1 MHAAFRKDILRT
13 IKGNLKR
20 FVAIVVITILG
31 TAMFSGLKAGCDDLR
46 TAADD
51 FYDSQQ
57 LFDMRVLSTLGITQD
72 DVDTLAGIE
81 GVAHAEGGYAETAHV
96 KVAGERASVDVKAL
110 SDSGINEPYLVEG
123 ELPDSAGEVAVTRG
137 YLKDSGASIGDTLT
151 IEDAEDEANEVFERR
166 DYTIV
171 GAVIDPMEVNNAE
184 GSMSF
189 RAASSSDYAFFV
201 TQDDVVADTFTV
213 AYVRLVGAD
222 EILCYSDE
230 YDDIVSQVTD
240 RIDAVSDERAQARTD
255 EVIGDALKQIEDGE
269 REAQESFDEAER
281 AFADGQKEIDD
292 GRAELAD
299 GQAELDSGRQEL
311 IDGQAEIDANRQ
323 SLVDGQA
330 QIDSGRSELESNRA
344 QVEDGQAQ
352 IEAAQAEI
360 DANRAALVEG
370 RAELERQQAAYDEA
384 LPGAQAQIEA
394 GKQEIAAGR
403 AFIEAKVEAARQEA
417 AAQFD
422 QNKDAIIAGTVAQG
436 MTQEQAL
443 AAFEQQRA
451 QKMDAA
457 EEMVRGNAEVQ
468 AIEKQLVEAEAE
480 VAAAEQQLAAGAAAL
495 ESAWAE
501 LESGEAQLES
511 GQKELDAQRATLES
525 AQQQLV
531 DGQAQLDASQAQ
543 INDGW
548 AQLNAGQAQIDSG
561 WAELESGQAELN
573 DGAAELEDGQ
583 RELDEQR
590 ADYEREKADALA
602 ELADARAE
610 VESIERATWYIQDR
624 SSLSGYSSIESDAD
638 SIEALGTAFPII
650 FLIVAILVSLTAIT
664 RLVEEQRGLIGT
676 YKSLGFAKHQVYAK
690 YLIYA
695 LSACIIGGIIGNV
708 FGFVLLPLF
717 LFTVFDVMYVLPGYP
732 IVYNVASGVLGILLF
747 VVAIGGSAFL
757 SCRSEIHQT
766 PADLLRPKVP
776 KFGSRIF
783 LERIRFV
790 WKRLSFLNK
799 VTARN
804 LFRYKKRFF
813 MTVAGIMGCTALIV
827 CAFVIKDSVALMAPE
842 QYESIDRYDIM
853 AVVDAD
859 DLEKVA
865 EDLSADGKV
874 ASLTRALVDSGEV
887 GNGESTVDAQVIVVP
902 DSGALEGYI
911 AMADASGSPLELPDE
926 GMLVTNNASQ
936 VLGLEQG
943 GSAVLQGSSLEQR
956 DALVAGVSQSYLG
969 NYAYLSEE
977 AYEDLFGAGAYEP
990 NAVLVQLADG
1000 VDGPAFA
1007 DELSQDSTY
1016 LSVVSTRELE
1026 DSFASSFQLI
1036 NTVVAVILV
1045 MAAAL
1050 AFVVLFTLSTTNI
1063 SERERE
1069 LATIKVLGFRRREV
1083 HHYVNKET
1091 LILTGIGIVFGLIAG
1106 PPLGGVLLGSL
1117 NMPGI
1122 AFPTHIEWYS
1132 MIICAVLPFAFAL
1145 IVDAITNR
1153 TLDRIDMIGALKS
1166 VE

>member
-13 IKGNLKR
+13 IRGNLKR

-51 FYDSQQ
+51 FFDSQQ
-57 LFDMRVLSTLGITQD
+57 LFDMRILSTLGITQD

-171 GAVIDPMEVNNAE
+171 GVVIDPMEVNNAE

-222 EILCYSDE
+222 EVLCYSDE

-255 EVIGDALKQIEDGE
+255 EVIGDALKQVEDGE
-269 REAQESFDEAER
+269 REAQEGFDEAGR

-323 SLVDGQA
+323 GLVDGQE

-344 QVEDGQAQ
+344 QVEDGLAQ

-370 RAELERQQAAYDEA
+370 RAELERQQAAYDD
-384 LPGAQAQIEA
+384 AQAQIEA
-394 GKQEIAAGR
+394 GKQQIAAGR
-403 AFIEAKVEAARQEA
+403 AFIEAKVEAARQEV

-422 QNKDAIIAGTVAQG
+422 QNKDMIIAGMVAQG

-468 AIEKQLVEAEAE
+468 AIEQQLAEAEAE

-501 LESGEAQLES
+501 LESGEAQLEA

-610 VESIERATWYIQDR
+610 VESIEPATWYIQDR

-859 DLEKVA
+859 DLEQVA

-887 GNGESTVDAQVIVVP
+887 GNGESTVDAQIIVVP
-902 DSGALEGYI
+902 DSGELEGYI

-943 GSAVLQGSSLEQR
+943 GSAVLQDSSLEQR

-1050 AFVVLFTLSTTNI
+1050 VFVVLFTLSTTNI

-1132 MIICAVLPFAFAL
+1132 MIICAVLPFVFAL

>member
-31 TAMFSGLKAGCDDLR
+31 TAVFSGLKAGCDDLR

-51 FYDSQQ
+51 FYDRQQ

-222 EILCYSDE
+222 EVLCYSDE

-255 EVIGDALKQIEDGE
+255 EVIGDALEQVEDGE

-422 QNKDAIIAGTVAQG
+422 QNKDAIIAGMVAQG

-561 WAELESGQAELN
+561 WAEIESGQAELN

-610 VESIERATWYIQDR
+610 VESIEPATWYIQDR

-650 FLIVAILVSLTAIT
+650 FLIVAILVSLTTIT

-859 DLEKVA
+859 DLEQVA

-926 GMLVTNNASQ
+926 GMLVTSNASQ

-943 GSAVLQGSSLEQR
+943 GSAVLQDSSLEQR

-1091 LILTGIGIVFGLIAG
+1091 LILTGIGIVLGLIAG

>member
-13 IKGNLKR
+13 IRGNLKR

-46 TAADD
+46 AAADD
-51 FYDSQQ
+51 FYDSQN
-57 LFDMRVLSTLGITQD
+57 LFDARVLSALGITQG
-72 DVDTLAGIE
+72 DVDALSELE
-81 GVAHAEGGYAETAHV
+81 GVEFAEGGYSETAYV

-110 SDSGINEPYLVEG
+110 SDSGFNEPYLVEG
-123 ELPDSAGEVAVTRG
+123 RLPEAPGEVAVTAG
-137 YLKDSGASIGDTLT
+137 YLKDSGKSIGDTLQL
-151 IEDAEDEANEVFERR
+151 EAAEDENNEVFERC
-166 DYTIV
+166 DYTVV
-171 GAVIDPMEVNNAE
+171 GTVIDPMEVNNAE

-201 TQDDVVADTFTV
+201 TPDNVTADTFTV
-213 AYVRLVGAD
+213 AYVRLAGAS
-222 EILCYSDE
+222 ELLCYSAE
-230 YDDIVSQVTD
+230 YDDVVAEATD
-240 RIDAVSDERAQARTD
+240 RIDAIRDERAQARTD
-255 EVIGDALKQIEDGE
+255 EVVGDALAQVEDGE
-269 REAQESFDEAER
+269 REAQEGFDEAEQ

-299 GQAELDSGRQEL
+299 GQAELDAGRQDL

-323 SLVDGQA
+323 
-330 QIDSGRSELESNRA
+330 
-344 QVEDGQAQ
+344 
-352 IEAAQAEI
+352 
-360 DANRAALVEG
+360 AL
-370 RAELERQQAAYDEA
+370 
-384 LPGAQAQIEA
+384 I
-394 GKQEIAAGR
+394 
-403 AFIEAKVEAARQEA
+403 
-417 AAQFD
+417 
-422 QNKDAIIAGTVAQG
+422 
-436 MTQEQAL
+436 
-443 AAFEQQRA
+443 
-451 QKMDAA
+451 
-457 EEMVRGNAEVQ
+457 
-468 AIEKQLVEAEAE
+468 
-480 VAAAEQQLAAGAAAL
+480 
-495 ESAWAE
+495 
-501 LESGEAQLES
+501 
-511 GQKELDAQRATLES
+511 
-525 AQQQLV
+525 
-531 DGQAQLDASQAQ
+531 DGQAQLDAGKAQLEAGRLELQKQQDAYDQALPEAQEKIEQGYRDIEAGIQLARQEAAATIDAQKEQILLYLTQVEGKTEQEALAIFEQQRNAAMDAAERIARESEDVKNAEAALAEAEKELVEGAALLQKGWAELEANEAAIAKSQQ
-543 INDGW
+543 DIDSGW
-548 AQLNAGQAQIDSG
+548 AQLNAGQDEIDNG
-561 WAELESGQAELN
+561 WAELYAGQHEL
-573 DGAAELEDGQ
+573 DAGAAELEEGQ
-583 RELDEQR
+583 AELDEQR
-590 ADYEREKADALA
+590 ADYEEQKADALA

-610 VESIERATWYIQDR
+610 VEDIDPATWYIQDR

-650 FLIVAILVSLTAIT
+650 FLVVAILVSLTAIT

-695 LSACIIGGIIGNV
+695 LAACLVGGIIGNV

-732 IVYNVASGVLGILLF
+732 ILYNVASGLFGILLF
-747 VVAIGGSAFL
+747 VVAIGGSAYL

-783 LERIRFV
+783 LERIPAIWR
-790 WKRLSFLNK
+790 RLSFLNK

-842 QYESIDRYDIM
+842 QYESIDQYDIM

-859 DLEKVA
+859 DLDSV
-865 EDLSADGKV
+865 ADGLAADDRV
-874 ASLTRALVDSGEV
+874 ADLTRVLIDSGEV
-887 GNGESTVDAQVIVVP
+887 GNGEDSVDAQIIAAP
-902 DSGALEGYI
+902 DGATLEGYV
-911 AMADASGSPLELPDE
+911 AMTDASGTALSLPTE

-943 GSAVLQGSSLEQR
+943 ADAVLQDSSLEQR
-956 DALVAGVSQSYLG
+956 SARVVGVSQSYLG
-969 NYAYLSEE
+969 NYAYLSQ
-977 AYEDLFGAGAYEP
+977 ASYEKLFGAGSYAP
-990 NAVLVQLADG
+990 NAVLVQLTDDT
-1000 VDGPAFA
+1000 DGPAFA

-1016 LSVVSTRELE
+1016 FSVVSTREME
-1026 DSFASSFQLI
+1026 DSFASSFALI
-1036 NTVVAVILV
+1036 NTVVLVILV

-1050 AFVVLFTLSTTNI
+1050 AFTVLFTLSTTNI

-1069 LATIKVLGFRRREV
+1069 LATIKVLGFRRGEV

-1091 LILTGIGIVFGLIAG
+1091 LILTAIGIAFGLVAG

-1122 AFPTHIEWYS
+1122 AFPNHIEWYS
-1132 MIICAVLPFAFAL
+1132 MVISAVLPFAFAL
-1145 IVDAITNR
+1145 VVNLITNR

>member
-13 IKGNLKR
+13 IRGNLKR
-20 FVAIVVITILG
+20 FVAIVVITVLG

-137 YLKDSGASIGDTLT
+137 YLKDSGASIGDTLA

-213 AYVRLVGAD
+213 AYVRLAGAD
-222 EILCYSDE
+222 EVLCYGDA
-230 YDDIVSQVTD
+230 YGDIVSQVTD
-240 RIDAVSDERAQARTD
+240 RIDAVSDDRAQARTD
-255 EVIGDALKQIEDGE
+255 EVIGDALKQVEDGE
-269 REAQESFDEAER
+269 REAQESFDEAEQ

-323 SLVDGQA
+323 MLIDNQA
-330 QIDSGRSELESNRA
+330 QVDDGLAQLNANSETIESLRSQLPAMEEELT
-344 QVEDGQAQ
+344 QG
-352 IEAAQAEI
+352 
-360 DANRAALVEG
+360 
-370 RAELERQQAAYDEA
+370 QAAYDAA
-384 LPGAQAQIEA
+384 LPVAQQQIE
-394 GKQEIAAGR
+394 EGR
-403 AFIEAKVEAARQEA
+403 AKIEAAYQSARDAVNQQFEANWDTYLA
-417 AAQFD
+417 AMME
-422 QNKDAIIAGTVAQG
+422 QG
-436 MTQEQAL
+436 LTEEQATAML
-443 AAFEQQRA
+443 EQQRA
-451 QKMDAA
+451 QALEAAEAQVAEQTADAVAALDAA
-457 EEMVRGNAEVQ
+457 EQE
-468 AIEKQLVEAEAE
+468 
-480 VAAAEQQLAAGAAAL
+480 LAAGAA
-495 ESAWAE
+495 
-501 LESGEAQLES
+501 QLEE
-511 GQKELDAQRATLES
+511 GWNGLAAAKEAVKSYDDNRKLLE
-525 AQQQLV
+525 
-531 DGQAQLDASQAQ
+531 DSQAQ

-610 VESIERATWYIQDR
+610 VESIEPATWYIQDR

-859 DLEKVA
+859 DLEQVA

-887 GNGESTVDAQVIVVP
+887 GNGESTVDAQIIVVP

-911 AMADASGSPLELPDE
+911 AMADASGSLLELPDE

-943 GSAVLQGSSLEQR
+943 GSAVLQDSSLEQR

-1132 MIICAVLPFAFAL
+1132 MIICAVLPFVFAL

>member
-13 IKGNLKR
+13 IRGNLKR

-137 YLKDSGASIGDTLT
+137 YLKDSGTAIGDTLT
-151 IEDAEDEANEVFERR
+151 IEDAEDETNEVFERR

-222 EILCYSDE
+222 EVLCYSDE

-255 EVIGDALKQIEDGE
+255 EVVGDALEQVEDGE

-330 QIDSGRSELESNRA
+330 QVDAGRQEL
-344 QVEDGQAQ
+344 VDGQAQ
-352 IEAAQAEI
+352 LDAA
-360 DANRAALVEG
+360 
-370 RAELERQQAAYDEA
+370 RAELES
-384 LPGAQAQIEA
+384 GQAQIDAGWEELEA
-394 GKQEIAAGR
+394 NRTMVEQGLEQLEQSILVYQQLAKEEFIAGCLEQGMTEQMAEALFAQQQDAIFAQVEEEIRNSEKAQQLEAAQQEIAAG
-403 AFIEAKVEAARQEA
+403 
-417 AAQFD
+417 
-422 QNKDAIIAGTVAQG
+422 
-436 MTQEQAL
+436 
-443 AAFEQQRA
+443 
-451 QKMDAA
+451 
-457 EEMVRGNAEVQ
+457 
-468 AIEKQLVEAEAE
+468 EAELAVRQQQIDAGLAE
-480 VAAAEQQLAAGAAAL
+480 IET
-495 ESAWAE
+495 
-501 LESGEAQLES
+501 
-511 GQKELDAQRATLES
+511 R
-525 AQQQLV
+525 QQQLV

-548 AQLNAGQAQIDSG
+548 AQLNAGQAEIDSG
-561 WAELESGQAELN
+561 WAELESGQAELD

-610 VESIERATWYIQDR
+610 VESIEPATWYIQDR
-624 SSLSGYSSIESDAD
+624 SSLSGCSSIESDAD

-695 LSACIIGGIIGNV
+695 LSACLIGGIIGNV

-732 IVYNVASGVLGILLF
+732 IVYNVASGALGILLF
-747 VVAIGGSAFL
+747 VAAIGGSAFL

-842 QYESIDRYDIM
+842 QYESIDQYDIM

-859 DLEKVA
+859 DLDQVA

-887 GNGESTVDAQVIVVP
+887 GNGESTVDAQIIVVP
-902 DSGALEGYI
+902 DGGELEGYI

-943 GSAVLQGSSLEQR
+943 GSAVLQDGSLEQR

-969 NYAYLSEE
+969 NYAYLSQA

-990 NAVLVQLADG
+990 NAVLVQLADD

-1132 MIICAVLPFAFAL
+1132 MIICAVLPFVFAL
-1145 IVDAITNR
+1145 VVDAITNR

>member
-13 IKGNLKR
+13 IRGNLKR

-72 DVDTLAGIE
+72 DVDTLAWIE

-240 RIDAVSDERAQARTD
+240 RIDAVSDERAQARTN
-255 EVIGDALKQIEDGE
+255 EVIGDALKQVEDGE

-323 SLVDGQA
+323 ALVDNQA
-330 QIDSGRSELESNRA
+330 QLDVGRAELEANRL
-344 QVEDGQAQ
+344 QVEDGLSQV
-352 IEAAQAEI
+352 EEAQAEI
-360 DANRAALVEG
+360 DANRQQLADARV
-370 RAELERQQAAYDEA
+370 ELERQQALVDALPEQRAQLEKGKAELAAAKEAAEAEYVQSKAYLEQCIATLQAKLESLSEDDPEYAATQEA
-384 LPGAQAQIEA
+384 LAQAQSGLALLESQYQEGMA
-394 GKQEIAAGR
+394 EIA
-403 AFIEAKVEAARQEA
+403 E
-417 AAQFD
+417 
-422 QNKDAIIAGTVAQG
+422 
-436 MTQEQAL
+436 QEQIL
-443 AAFEQQRA
+443 AEQDR
-451 QKMDAA
+451 
-457 EEMVRGNAEVQ
+457 
-468 AIEKQLVEAEAE
+468 ILSEAEAQ
-480 VAAAEQQLAAGAAAL
+480 AAEGAPALA
-495 ESAWAE
+495 EAWSQ
-501 LESGEAQLES
+501 LESGEAQLEA
-511 GQKELDAQRATLES
+511 GQEELDAKRAMLES
-525 AQQQLV
+525 ARQRLV
-531 DGQAQLDASQAQ
+531 EGQAQLDASQAL
-543 INDGW
+543 IDDGW
-548 AQLNAGQAQIDSG
+548 TQLESGQAEIDSG
-561 WAELESGQAELN
+561 WAELESGQSELN
-573 DGAAELEDGQ
+573 DGMAELEDGQ
-583 RELDEQR
+583 AELDEQR

-610 VESIERATWYIQDR
+610 VESIEPATWYIQDR

-695 LSACIIGGIIGNV
+695 LSACVIGGIIGNV

-859 DLEKVA
+859 DLEQVA

-887 GNGESTVDAQVIVVP
+887 GNGESTVDAQIIVVP
-902 DSGALEGYI
+902 DGGALEGYI
-911 AMADASGSPLELPDE
+911 AMADAAGSPLELPDE

-943 GSAVLQGSSLEQR
+943 GSAVLQDSSLEQR

>member
-13 IKGNLKR
+13 IRGNLKR

-46 TAADD
+46 AAADD

-137 YLKDSGASIGDTLT
+137 YLKDSGMSIGDTLA

-201 TQDDVVADTFTV
+201 TQGDVVADAFTV
-213 AYVRLVGAD
+213 AYVRLSGAD
-222 EILCYSDE
+222 EVLCYSSQ
-230 YDDIVSQVTD
+230 YDDIVSRATE
-240 RIDAVSDERAQARTD
+240 RISAISDARAQARTD
-255 EVIGDALKQIEDGE
+255 EVVGDALAQVEDGE
-269 REAQESFDEAER
+269 REAQEGFAEAEQ
-281 AFADGQKEIDD
+281 AFADGQREIDD
-292 GRAELAD
+292 GRAELASGQADLDAGRRDLVD
-299 GQAELDSGRQEL
+299 GQAELD
-311 IDGQAEIDANRQ
+311 ANR
-323 SLVDGQA
+323 
-330 QIDSGRSELESNRA
+330 
-344 QVEDGQAQ
+344 
-352 IEAAQAEI
+352 
-360 DANRAALVEG
+360 
-370 RAELERQQAAYDEA
+370 
-384 LPGAQAQIEA
+384 
-394 GKQEIAAGR
+394 
-403 AFIEAKVEAARQEA
+403 
-417 AAQFD
+417 
-422 QNKDAIIAGTVAQG
+422 
-436 MTQEQAL
+436 
-443 AAFEQQRA
+443 
-451 QKMDAA
+451 
-457 EEMVRGNAEVQ
+457 
-468 AIEKQLVEAEAE
+468 
-480 VAAAEQQLAAGAAAL
+480 
-495 ESAWAE
+495 
-501 LESGEAQLES
+501 
-511 GQKELDAQRATLES
+511 
-525 AQQQLV
+525 QQLV
-531 DGQAQLDASQAQ
+531 DGQAQLDAGRAELEANRAQVEEGIAQLDANRAQIEALREQIPTWQSQLEAGVQMALDQVNAQFDAQRAQLIEQMEGMPQEAIAAALSALEQQRQSVLENTEASIRESEQAQQIAAAQSAVEDFDANDARLASALSQLESGLAEIDARQAQ

-561 WAELESGQAELN
+561 WAEIESGQAELN
-573 DGAAELEDGQ
+573 EGAAELEDGQ

-610 VESIERATWYIQDR
+610 VESIEPATWYIQDR

-859 DLEKVA
+859 DLEQVA

-887 GNGESTVDAQVIVVP
+887 GNGESTVDAQIIVVP
-902 DSGALEGYI
+902 DGGALEGYI
-911 AMADASGSPLELPDE
+911 AMADASGSLLELPDE

-943 GSAVLQGSSLEQR
+943 GSAVLQDSSLEQR

-1007 DELSQDSTY
+1007 DELSQDSMY

-1132 MIICAVLPFAFAL
+1132 MIICAVLPFVFAL

>member
-1 MHAAFRKDILRT
+1 M
-13 IKGNLKR
+13 
-20 FVAIVVITILG
+20 
-31 TAMFSGLKAGCDDLR
+31 
-46 TAADD
+46 
-51 FYDSQQ
+51 
-57 LFDMRVLSTLGITQD
+57 
-72 DVDTLAGIE
+72 
-81 GVAHAEGGYAETAHV
+81 AHAEGGYAETAHV

-222 EILCYSDE
+222 EILSYSDE

-255 EVIGDALKQIEDGE
+255 EVIGDALKQVEDGE

-330 QIDSGRSELESNRA
+330 QIDSGRSELESNRV
-344 QVEDGQAQ
+344 QVEDGLAQ

-370 RAELERQQAAYDEA
+370 RAELERQQALVDALPEQRAQLEKGKAELAAAKEAAEAEYVQSKAYLEQCIATLQAKLESLSEDDPEYAATQEA
-384 LPGAQAQIEA
+384 LAQAQSGLALLESQYQEGMA
-394 GKQEIAAGR
+394 EIA
-403 AFIEAKVEAARQEA
+403 E
-417 AAQFD
+417 
-422 QNKDAIIAGTVAQG
+422 
-436 MTQEQAL
+436 QEQIL
-443 AAFEQQRA
+443 AEQDR
-451 QKMDAA
+451 
-457 EEMVRGNAEVQ
+457 
-468 AIEKQLVEAEAE
+468 ILSEAEAQ
-480 VAAAEQQLAAGAAAL
+480 AAEGAPALA
-495 ESAWAE
+495 EAWSQ
-501 LESGEAQLES
+501 LESGEAQLEA
-511 GQKELDAQRATLES
+511 GQEELDAKRAMLES
-525 AQQQLV
+525 ARQQLV
-531 DGQAQLDASQAQ
+531 EGQAQLDASQAL
-543 INDGW
+543 IDDGW
-548 AQLNAGQAQIDSG
+548 TQLESGQAEIDSG
-561 WAELESGQAELN
+561 WAELESGQSELN
-573 DGAAELEDGQ
+573 DGMAELEDGQ

-610 VESIERATWYIQDR
+610 VESIEPATWYIQDR

-783 LERIRFV
+783 LEHIRFV

-859 DLEKVA
+859 DLEQVA

-887 GNGESTVDAQVIVVP
+887 GNGESTVDAQIIVVP

-911 AMADASGSPLELPDE
+911 AMADASGSLLELPDE

-943 GSAVLQGSSLEQR
+943 GSAVLQDSSLEQR

>member
-13 IKGNLKR
+13 IRGNLKR

-46 TAADD
+46 AAADD

-137 YLKDSGASIGDTLT
+137 YLKDSSASIGDTLT

-222 EILCYSDE
+222 GVLCYSDE
-230 YDDIVSQVTD
+230 YDDIVSRVTE

-255 EVIGDALKQIEDGE
+255 EVIGDALEQVEDGE
-269 REAQESFDEAER
+269 REAQESFDEAEQ

-330 QIDSGRSELESNRA
+330 QIDSGRQELI
-344 QVEDGQAQ
+344 DGQAQ
-352 IEAAQAEI
+352 LDAARAELDSGQAQIDAGREELEANRTMVERGLERLEQSIPVYQQLAKEEFIAGCLEQGMTEQMAEALFAQQQDAIFAQVEEEIRNSEEAQQLEAAQ
-360 DANRAALVEG
+360 
-370 RAELERQQAAYDEA
+370 
-384 LPGAQAQIEA
+384 
-394 GKQEIAAGR
+394 QEIAAGETELAVR
-403 AFIEAKVEAARQEA
+403 QQQIDAGLAEIETR
-417 AAQFD
+417 
-422 QNKDAIIAGTVAQG
+422 
-436 MTQEQAL
+436 
-443 AAFEQQRA
+443 
-451 QKMDAA
+451 
-457 EEMVRGNAEVQ
+457 
-468 AIEKQLVEAEAE
+468 
-480 VAAAEQQLAAGAAAL
+480 
-495 ESAWAE
+495 
-501 LESGEAQLES
+501 
-511 GQKELDAQRATLES
+511 
-525 AQQQLV
+525 QQQLV

-610 VESIERATWYIQDR
+610 VESIEPATWYIQDR

-695 LSACIIGGIIGNV
+695 LSACVIGGIIGNV

-859 DLEKVA
+859 DLEQVA

-887 GNGESTVDAQVIVVP
+887 GNGESTVDAQIIVVP

-911 AMADASGSPLELPDE
+911 AMADASGSLLELPDE
-926 GMLVTNNASQ
+926 GTLVTNNASQ

-943 GSAVLQGSSLEQR
+943 GSAVLQDSSLEQR

-1132 MIICAVLPFAFAL
+1132 MIICAVLPFVFAL

>member
-13 IKGNLKR
+13 IRGNLKR
-20 FVAIVVITILG
+20 FVAIVVITVLG

-46 TAADD
+46 TGADD

-57 LFDMRVLSTLGITQD
+57 LFDVRVLSTLGITQD

-255 EVIGDALKQIEDGE
+255 EVIGDALKQVEDGE

-299 GQAELDSGRQEL
+299 GLSELDSGRQEL

-323 SLVDGQA
+323 TLINSQA
-330 QIDSGRSELESNRA
+330 QVDDGFAQLNANSETIESLRSQLPAMEEELA
-344 QVEDGQAQ
+344 QG
-352 IEAAQAEI
+352 
-360 DANRAALVEG
+360 
-370 RAELERQQAAYDEA
+370 QAAYDA
-384 LPGAQAQIEA
+384 KLPKAQQQIQDGRAEIEA
-394 GKQEIAAGR
+394 AYQIAHDAVNQQ
-403 AFIEAKVEAARQEA
+403 FEANWDTYLAAMM
-417 AAQFD
+417 
-422 QNKDAIIAGTVAQG
+422 AQG
-436 MTQEQAL
+436 FTEEQATAML
-443 AAFEQQRA
+443 EQQRA
-451 QKMDAA
+451 QALEAAEAQVAEQTADAVAALDAA
-457 EEMVRGNAEVQ
+457 EQE
-468 AIEKQLVEAEAE
+468 
-480 VAAAEQQLAAGAAAL
+480 LAAGAA
-495 ESAWAE
+495 
-501 LESGEAQLES
+501 QLEE
-511 GQKELDAQRATLES
+511 GWNGLATAKEAVKSYDDNRKLLE
-525 AQQQLV
+525 
-531 DGQAQLDASQAQ
+531 DSQAQ

-561 WAELESGQAELN
+561 WAEIESGQAELN

-602 ELADARAE
+602 DLADARSE
-610 VESIERATWYIQDR
+610 VESIEPATWYIQDR

-717 LFTVFDVMYVLPGYP
+717 LFTVFDVMYVLPAHP
-732 IVYNVASGVLGILLF
+732 LVYNVTSGLLGILVF

-766 PADLLRPKVP
+766 PADLLRPKAP

-859 DLEKVA
+859 DLEQVA

-911 AMADASGSPLELPDE
+911 AMADASGSPLELPGE

-943 GSAVLQGSSLEQR
+943 GSAVLQDSSLEQR
-956 DALVAGVSQSYLG
+956 DALVGGVSQSYLG

>member
-13 IKGNLKR
+13 IRGNLKR
-20 FVAIVVITILG
+20 FVAIVVITVLG

-46 TAADD
+46 AAADD
-51 FYDSQQ
+51 FYDSQN
-57 LFDMRVLSTLGITQD
+57 LFDARVLSTLGITQG
-72 DVDTLAGIE
+72 DVDALLELE
-81 GVAHAEGGYAETAHV
+81 GVEYAEGGYSETAYV

-110 SDSGINEPYLVEG
+110 SDSGLNEPYLVEG
-123 ELPDSAGEVAVTRG
+123 RLPEAPGEVAVTAG
-137 YLKDSGASIGDTLT
+137 YLKDSGKAIGDTLQL
-151 IEDAEDEANEVFERR
+151 EAAEDENNEVFERR
-166 DYTIV
+166 DYTVV
-171 GAVIDPMEVNNAE
+171 GTVIDPMEVNNAE

-201 TQDDVVADTFTV
+201 TADNVTADTFTV
-213 AYVRLVGAD
+213 AYVRLAGAS
-222 EILCYSDE
+222 ELLCYSAG
-230 YDDIVSQVTD
+230 YDDVVAEATD
-240 RIDAVSDERAQARTD
+240 RIDAIRDERAQARTD
-255 EVIGDALKQIEDGE
+255 EVVGDALAQVEDGE
-269 REAQESFDEAER
+269 REAQEGFDEAEQ

-299 GQAELDSGRQEL
+299 GQAELDAGRQDL

-323 SLVDGQA
+323 
-330 QIDSGRSELESNRA
+330 
-344 QVEDGQAQ
+344 
-352 IEAAQAEI
+352 
-360 DANRAALVEG
+360 AL
-370 RAELERQQAAYDEA
+370 
-384 LPGAQAQIEA
+384 I
-394 GKQEIAAGR
+394 
-403 AFIEAKVEAARQEA
+403 
-417 AAQFD
+417 
-422 QNKDAIIAGTVAQG
+422 
-436 MTQEQAL
+436 
-443 AAFEQQRA
+443 
-451 QKMDAA
+451 
-457 EEMVRGNAEVQ
+457 
-468 AIEKQLVEAEAE
+468 
-480 VAAAEQQLAAGAAAL
+480 
-495 ESAWAE
+495 
-501 LESGEAQLES
+501 
-511 GQKELDAQRATLES
+511 
-525 AQQQLV
+525 
-531 DGQAQLDASQAQ
+531 DGQAQLDAGREELEANRAQVEEGIAQLDANRAQIEALREQIPTWQSQLEAGVKMALDQVNAQFDAQRAQLIEQMEGMPQEAIAAALSALEQQRQSVLENTEASIRESEQAQ
-543 INDGW
+543 QIAAAQSAVEDFDANDARLASFLSQLESGLAEIDARQVQINEGW

-561 WAELESGQAELN
+561 WAELESGQAEL
-573 DGAAELEDGQ
+573 DEGAVELESGQAELDA
-583 RELDEQR
+583 QR
-590 ADYEREKADALA
+590 ADYEQQKADALA

-610 VESIERATWYIQDR
+610 VEGIEPATWYIQDR

-695 LSACIIGGIIGNV
+695 LTACLVGGIIGNV

-732 IVYNVASGVLGILLF
+732 ILYNATSGMLGILLF
-747 VVAIGGSAFL
+747 VVAIGGSAYL

-783 LERIRFV
+783 LERIPAIWR
-790 WKRLSFLNK
+790 RLSFLNK

-842 QYESIDRYDIM
+842 QYESIDQYDIM

-859 DLEKVA
+859 DLDSVA
-865 EDLSADGKV
+865 DALSEDDRVAD
-874 ASLTRALVDSGEV
+874 LTRVLIDSGEV
-887 GNGESTVDAQVIVVP
+887 GNGKDSVDAQIFVASDDAALGGYVSMTNA
-902 DSGALEGYI
+902 SGA
-911 AMADASGSPLELPDE
+911 ELSLPAE
-926 GMLVTNNASQ
+926 GMLVTNNAFQ

-943 GSAVLQGSSLEQR
+943 SDAVLQDSSLEQR
-956 DALVAGVSQSYLG
+956 NAQVADVSQSYLG
-969 NYAYLSEE
+969 NYAYLSQ
-977 AYEDLFGAGAYEP
+977 ASYEKVFGVGSYAP

-1016 LSVVSTRELE
+1016 LSVVSTREME
-1026 DSFASSFQLI
+1026 DSFASSFALI
-1036 NTVVAVILV
+1036 NTVVLVILV

-1050 AFVVLFTLSTTNI
+1050 AFTVLFTLSTTNI

-1069 LATIKVLGFRRREV
+1069 LATIKVLGFRRGEV

-1091 LILTGIGIVFGLIAG
+1091 LILTAIGIAFGLVAG
-1106 PPLGGVLLGSL
+1106 PPLGGLLLGSL

-1132 MIICAVLPFAFAL
+1132 MVISAVLPFAFAL
-1145 IVDAITNR
+1145 VVNLITNR

>member
-13 IKGNLKR
+13 IRGNLKR
-20 FVAIVVITILG
+20 FVAIVVITVLG

-46 TAADD
+46 AAADD
-51 FYDSQQ
+51 FYDSQS
-57 LFDMRVLSTLGITQD
+57 LFDARVLSTLGITQG
-72 DVDTLAGIE
+72 DVDALLELE
-81 GVAHAEGGYAETAHV
+81 GVEYAEGGYSETAYV

-110 SDSGINEPYLVEG
+110 SDSGLNEPYLVEG
-123 ELPDSAGEVAVTRG
+123 RLPEAPGEVAVTAG
-137 YLKDSGASIGDTLT
+137 YLKDSGKAIGDTLQL
-151 IEDAEDEANEVFERR
+151 EAAEDENNEVFERR
-166 DYTIV
+166 DYTVV
-171 GAVIDPMEVNNAE
+171 GTVIDPMEVNNAE

-201 TQDDVVADTFTV
+201 TADNVTADTFTV
-213 AYVRLVGAD
+213 AYVRLAGAS
-222 EILCYSDE
+222 ELLCYSAE
-230 YDDIVSQVTD
+230 YDDVVAEATD
-240 RIDAVSDERAQARTD
+240 RIDAIRDERAQARTD
-255 EVIGDALKQIEDGE
+255 EVVGDALAQVEDGE
-269 REAQESFDEAER
+269 REAQEGFDEAEQ
-281 AFADGQKEIDD
+281 AFADGQAEIDD
-292 GRAELAD
+292 GRAELAS
-299 GQAELDSGRQEL
+299 GQADLDAGRQEL
-311 IDGQAEIDANRQ
+311 IDGQAELDANR
-323 SLVDGQA
+323 
-330 QIDSGRSELESNRA
+330 
-344 QVEDGQAQ
+344 
-352 IEAAQAEI
+352 
-360 DANRAALVEG
+360 
-370 RAELERQQAAYDEA
+370 
-384 LPGAQAQIEA
+384 
-394 GKQEIAAGR
+394 
-403 AFIEAKVEAARQEA
+403 
-417 AAQFD
+417 
-422 QNKDAIIAGTVAQG
+422 
-436 MTQEQAL
+436 
-443 AAFEQQRA
+443 
-451 QKMDAA
+451 
-457 EEMVRGNAEVQ
+457 
-468 AIEKQLVEAEAE
+468 
-480 VAAAEQQLAAGAAAL
+480 
-495 ESAWAE
+495 
-501 LESGEAQLES
+501 
-511 GQKELDAQRATLES
+511 
-525 AQQQLV
+525 QQLV
-531 DGQAQLDASQAQ
+531 DGQAQLDAGRAELEANRAQVEEGIAQLDANRAQIEALREQIPIWQSQLEAGVKMALDQVNAQFDAQRAQLIEQMEGMPQEAIAAALSALEQQRQSVLENTEASIRESEQAQQIAAAQSAVEDFDANDARLASALSQLESGLAELDARQAQ
-543 INDGW
+543 IDDGW
-548 AQLNAGQAQIDSG
+548 TQLNAGQDEIDSG
-561 WAELESGQAELN
+561 WAELYAGQDEL
-573 DGAAELEDGQ
+573 DAGAAELEEGQ
-583 RELDEQR
+583 AELDEQR
-590 ADYEREKADALA
+590 ADYEEQKADALA

-610 VESIERATWYIQDR
+610 VEGIEPATWYIQDR

-695 LSACIIGGIIGNV
+695 LAACLVGGIIGNV

-732 IVYNVASGVLGILLF
+732 ILYNAASGMLGILLF
-747 VVAIGGSAFL
+747 VVAIGGSAYL

-842 QYESIDRYDIM
+842 QYEAIDRYDIM

-859 DLEKVA
+859 DLDQVA
-865 EDLSADGKV
+865 DDLSADGRV
-874 ASLTRALVDSGEV
+874 SSLTRLLVDSGEV
-887 GNGESTVDAQVIVVP
+887 GNGEDSVDAQIFVAP
-902 DSGALEGYI
+902 DDAALEGYVT
-911 AMADASGSPLELPDE
+911 MADASGSPLGLPDE
-926 GMLVTNNASQ
+926 GVLVTNNAYQ

-943 GSAVLQGSSLEQR
+943 GSAVLQDSSLEQR
-956 DALVAGVSQSYLG
+956 EAQVAGVSQSYLG
-969 NYAYLSEE
+969 NYAYLSRA

-990 NAVLVQLADG
+990 NAVLVQLSDG
-1000 VDGPAFA
+1000 ADGPAFA

-1026 DSFASSFQLI
+1026 DSFASSFALI
-1036 NTVVAVILV
+1036 NTVVLVILV

-1050 AFVVLFTLSTTNI
+1050 AFTVLFTLSTTNI

-1069 LATIKVLGFRRREV
+1069 LATIKVLGFRRGEV

-1091 LILTGIGIVFGLIAG
+1091 LILTAIGIAFGLVAG
-1106 PPLGGVLLGSL
+1106 PPLGGLLLGSL

-1132 MIICAVLPFAFAL
+1132 MVISAVLPFAFAL
-1145 IVDAITNR
+1145 VVNLITNR

>member
-123 ELPDSAGEVAVTRG
+123 ELPDSAGEIAVTRG

-213 AYVRLVGAD
+213 AYVRLVGAG

-255 EVIGDALKQIEDGE
+255 EVIGDALEQVEDGE
-269 REAQESFDEAER
+269 REAQESFDEAEQ

-299 GQAELDSGRQEL
+299 GQATLDSSRQAL
-311 IDGQAEIDANRQ
+311 VDGQAEIDANRQ
-323 SLVDGQA
+323 ALVDNQA
-330 QIDSGRSELESNRA
+330 QLDVGRAELEANRL
-344 QVEDGQAQ
+344 QVEDGLSQV
-352 IEAAQAEI
+352 EEAQAEI
-360 DANRAALVEG
+360 DANRQQLADARV
-370 RAELERQQAAYDEA
+370 ELERQQALVDALPEQRAQLEKGKAELAAAKEAAEAEYVQSKAYLEQCIATLQAKLESLSEDDPEYAATQEA
-384 LPGAQAQIEA
+384 LAQAQSGLALLESQYQEGMA
-394 GKQEIAAGR
+394 EIA
-403 AFIEAKVEAARQEA
+403 E
-417 AAQFD
+417 
-422 QNKDAIIAGTVAQG
+422 
-436 MTQEQAL
+436 QEQIL
-443 AAFEQQRA
+443 AEQDR
-451 QKMDAA
+451 
-457 EEMVRGNAEVQ
+457 
-468 AIEKQLVEAEAE
+468 ILSEAEAQ
-480 VAAAEQQLAAGAAAL
+480 AAEGAPALA
-495 ESAWAE
+495 EAWSQ
-501 LESGEAQLES
+501 LESGEAQLEA
-511 GQKELDAQRATLES
+511 GQEELDAKRAMLES
-525 AQQQLV
+525 ARQQLV
-531 DGQAQLDASQAQ
+531 EGQAQLDASQAL
-543 INDGW
+543 IDDGW
-548 AQLNAGQAQIDSG
+548 TQLESGQAEIDSG
-561 WAELESGQAELN
+561 WAELESGQSELN
-573 DGAAELEDGQ
+573 DGMAELKDGQ
-583 RELDEQR
+583 AELDEQR

-610 VESIERATWYIQDR
+610 VESIEPATWYIQDR

-859 DLEKVA
+859 DLEQVA

-943 GSAVLQGSSLEQR
+943 GSAVLQDSSLEQR

>member
-13 IKGNLKR
+13 IRGNLKR
-20 FVAIVVITILG
+20 FVAIVVITVLG

-46 TAADD
+46 AAADD

-57 LFDMRVLSTLGITQD
+57 LFDVRVLSTLGITQD
-72 DVDTLAGIE
+72 DVDVLAAIE
-81 GVAHAEGGYAETAHV
+81 GVAHAEGGYSETAHV

-110 SDSGINEPYLVEG
+110 SDSGINKPYLVQG
-123 ELPDSAGEVAVTRG
+123 ELPDSPGEVAVTRG
-137 YLKDSGASIGDTLT
+137 YLNDSGAEIGDVLT

-166 DYTIV
+166 EYRIV

-201 TQDDVVADTFTV
+201 TEDDVTADTFTV
-213 AYVRLVGAD
+213 AYVRLVSAD
-222 EILCYSDE
+222 EVLCYSDQ

-240 RIDAVSDERAQARTD
+240 RIDTVSDERAQARTD
-255 EVIGDALKQIEDGE
+255 EVIGDALEQVEDGE
-269 REAQESFDEAER
+269 REAQESFDEAEQ

-299 GQAELDSGRQEL
+299 GQAELDAGRQDL
-311 IDGQAEIDANRQ
+311 IDGQTEIDANRQ
-323 SLVDGQA
+323 TLIDSQAQVDAGRQELADGQA
-330 QIDSGRSELESNRA
+330 QLDAARQEL
-344 QVEDGQAQ
+344 EDGQAQ
-352 IEAAQAEI
+352 L
-360 DANRAALVEG
+360 DAG
-370 RAELERQQAAYDEA
+370 RAELEANRARVDAGLAQLKQTIVVLQQQAQDAFIAGCLEQGMTEQMAETLFAQQKDAIFAQVEECVRNSEEA
-384 LPGAQAQIEA
+384 KQLEAAQQ
-394 GKQEIAAGR
+394 QIAAGEEELANR
-403 AFIEAKVEAARQEA
+403 QQQIDAGLAEVEAR
-417 AAQFD
+417 
-422 QNKDAIIAGTVAQG
+422 
-436 MTQEQAL
+436 
-443 AAFEQQRA
+443 
-451 QKMDAA
+451 
-457 EEMVRGNAEVQ
+457 
-468 AIEKQLVEAEAE
+468 
-480 VAAAEQQLAAGAAAL
+480 
-495 ESAWAE
+495 
-501 LESGEAQLES
+501 
-511 GQKELDAQRATLES
+511 
-525 AQQQLV
+525 QQQLD
-531 DGQAQLDASQAQ
+531 DGAAQLDASQAQ

-548 AQLNAGQAQIDSG
+548 SQLNAGQAQIDSG

-610 VESIERATWYIQDR
+610 VESIEPATWYIQDR

-650 FLIVAILVSLTAIT
+650 FLIVAILVSLTAVT

-676 YKSLGFAKHQVYAK
+676 YKALGFAKHQVYAK

-717 LFTVFDVMYVLPGYP
+717 LFTVFDVMYVLPAYP
-732 IVYNVASGVLGILLF
+732 ILYNVANGMLGILLF
-747 VVAIGGSAFL
+747 VIAIGGSAFL

-842 QYESIDRYDIM
+842 QYEAIDQYDIM
-853 AVVDAD
+853 AVVDTDDLDQVADELAD
-859 DLEKVA
+859 DGRVA
-865 EDLSADGKV
+865 D
-874 ASLTRALVDSGEV
+874 LTRVLVDSGEV
-887 GNGESTVDAQVIVVP
+887 GNGEDSVDAQIFVAS
-902 DSGALEGYI
+902 DDAALEGYVT
-911 AMADASGSPLELPDE
+911 MADASKIPLELPDE
-926 GMLVTNNASQ
+926 GMLVTNNAQQ

-943 GSAVLQGSSLEQR
+943 GSAVLQDSSLEQR

-969 NYAYLSEE
+969 NYAYLSQT

-990 NAVLVQLADG
+990 NAVLVQLADD

-1091 LILTGIGIVFGLIAG
+1091 LILTGIGIAFGLVVG

-1122 AFPTHIEWYS
+1122 AFPVYIEWYS

-1145 IVDAITNR
+1145 VVDAITNR

>member
-123 ELPDSAGEVAVTRG
+123 ELPDCAGEVAVTRG

-201 TQDDVVADTFTV
+201 TQGDVVADTFTV

-222 EILCYSDE
+222 EVLCYSDE

-255 EVIGDALKQIEDGE
+255 EVIGDALKQVEDGE

-292 GRAELAD
+292 GRAELVD

-323 SLVDGQA
+323 TLINSQA
-330 QIDSGRSELESNRA
+330 QVDDGFAQLNANSETIESLRSQLPAMEEELA
-344 QVEDGQAQ
+344 QG
-352 IEAAQAEI
+352 
-360 DANRAALVEG
+360 
-370 RAELERQQAAYDEA
+370 QAAYDAKLPEA
-384 LPGAQAQIEA
+384 QQQIQDGRAEIEA
-394 GKQEIAAGR
+394 AYQIAHDAVNQQ
-403 AFIEAKVEAARQEA
+403 FEANWDTYLAAMM
-417 AAQFD
+417 
-422 QNKDAIIAGTVAQG
+422 AQG
-436 MTQEQAL
+436 FTEEQATAML
-443 AAFEQQRA
+443 EQQRA
-451 QKMDAA
+451 QALEAAEAQVAEQTADAVAALDAA
-457 EEMVRGNAEVQ
+457 EQE
-468 AIEKQLVEAEAE
+468 
-480 VAAAEQQLAAGAAAL
+480 LAAGAA
-495 ESAWAE
+495 
-501 LESGEAQLES
+501 QLEE
-511 GQKELDAQRATLES
+511 GWNGLATAKEAVKSYDDNRKLLE
-525 AQQQLV
+525 
-531 DGQAQLDASQAQ
+531 DSQAQ

-561 WAELESGQAELN
+561 WAEIESGQAELN

-610 VESIERATWYIQDR
+610 VESIEPATWYIQDR

-859 DLEKVA
+859 DLEQVA

-943 GSAVLQGSSLEQR
+943 GSAVLQDSSLEQR

>member
-13 IKGNLKR
+13 IRGNLKR

-46 TAADD
+46 AAADD
-51 FYDSQQ
+51 FYDSQN
-57 LFDMRVLSTLGITQD
+57 LFDARVLSTLGITQG
-72 DVDTLAGIE
+72 DVDALSELE
-81 GVAHAEGGYAETAHV
+81 GVEFAEGGYSETASV

-110 SDSGINEPYLVEG
+110 SDSGFNEPYLVEG
-123 ELPDSAGEVAVTRG
+123 RLPEAPGEVAVTAG
-137 YLKDSGASIGDTLT
+137 YLKDSGKSIGDTLQL
-151 IEDAEDEANEVFERR
+151 EAAEDENNEVFERC
-166 DYTIV
+166 DYTVV
-171 GAVIDPMEVNNAE
+171 GTVIDPMEVNNAE

-201 TQDDVVADTFTV
+201 TPDNVTADTFTV
-213 AYVRLVGAD
+213 AYVRLAGAS
-222 EILCYSDE
+222 ELLCYSAE
-230 YDDIVSQVTD
+230 YDDVVAEATD
-240 RIDAVSDERAQARTD
+240 RIDAIRDERAQARTD
-255 EVIGDALKQIEDGE
+255 EVVGDALAQVEDGE
-269 REAQESFDEAER
+269 REAQESFDEAEQ

-299 GQAELDSGRQEL
+299 GQAKLDAGRQDL

-323 SLVDGQA
+323 TL
-330 QIDSGRSELESNRA
+330 IDSQAELDAGREELEAQSA
-344 QVEDGQAQ
+344 QVEAGIDELEKNRDQIESLRDQLPQLEQQFEAGVQAALDQVNAGFDAEKQKLLESMAGMPQEAIDQAVAQLEQTRAETLASTEEAIRGSEQAQ
-352 IEAAQAEI
+352 QLQTAKDSIAEFDENDARLQEARDQ
-360 DANRAALVEG
+360 
-370 RAELERQQAAYDEA
+370 
-384 LPGAQAQIEA
+384 
-394 GKQEIAAGR
+394 IAAGR
-403 AFIEAKVEAARQEA
+403 A
-417 AAQFD
+417 
-422 QNKDAIIAGTVAQG
+422 
-436 MTQEQAL
+436 
-443 AAFEQQRA
+443 
-451 QKMDAA
+451 
-457 EEMVRGNAEVQ
+457 
-468 AIEKQLVEAEAE
+468 
-480 VAAAEQQLAAGAAAL
+480 
-495 ESAWAE
+495 
-501 LESGEAQLES
+501 
-511 GQKELDAQRATLES
+511 ELDA
-525 AQQQLV
+525 AQK
-531 DGQAQLDASQAQ
+531 Q
-543 INDGW
+543 IDDGW
-548 AQLNAGQAQIDSG
+548 AQLYAGQDEIDSG
-561 WAELESGQAELN
+561 WVELYAGQDEL
-573 DGAAELEDGQ
+573 DAGAAELEDGQ

-610 VESIERATWYIQDR
+610 VEDIDPATWYIQDR

-650 FLIVAILVSLTAIT
+650 FLVVAILVSLTAIT

-695 LSACIIGGIIGNV
+695 LSACLVGGIIGNV

-732 IVYNVASGVLGILLF
+732 ILYNVASGLFGILLF

-783 LERIRFV
+783 LERIPAIWR
-790 WKRLSFLNK
+790 RLSFLNK

-842 QYESIDRYDIM
+842 QYESIDQYDIM

-859 DLEKVA
+859 DLDSVADGLAADDRVA
-865 EDLSADGKV
+865 E
-874 ASLTRALVDSGEV
+874 LTRVLIDSGEV
-887 GNGESTVDAQVIVVP
+887 GNGEDSVDAQIIAAP
-902 DSGALEGYI
+902 DGAALEGYV
-911 AMADASGSPLELPDE
+911 AMTDASGTALSLPAE

-943 GSAVLQGSSLEQR
+943 ADAVLQDSSLEQR
-956 DALVAGVSQSYLG
+956 SAQVVGVSQSYLG
-969 NYAYLSEE
+969 NYAYLSQ
-977 AYEDLFGAGAYEP
+977 ASYEKLFGAGSYAP
-990 NAVLVQLADG
+990 NAVLVQLTDDT
-1000 VDGPAFA
+1000 DGPAFA

-1016 LSVVSTRELE
+1016 LSVVSTREMK
-1026 DSFASSFQLI
+1026 DSFASSFALI
-1036 NTVVAVILV
+1036 NTVVLVILV

-1050 AFVVLFTLSTTNI
+1050 AFTVLFTLSTTNI

-1069 LATIKVLGFRRREV
+1069 LATIKVLGFRRGEV

-1091 LILTGIGIVFGLIAG
+1091 LILTAIGIAFGLVAG

-1122 AFPTHIEWYS
+1122 AFPNHIEWYS
-1132 MIICAVLPFAFAL
+1132 MVISAVLPFAFAL
-1145 IVDAITNR
+1145 VVNLITNR

>member
-13 IKGNLKR
+13 IRGNLKR

-46 TAADD
+46 TAADV

-201 TQDDVVADTFTV
+201 TQGDVVADAFTV
-213 AYVRLVGAD
+213 AYVRLSGAD
-222 EILCYSDE
+222 EVLCYSSQ
-230 YDDIVSQVTD
+230 YDDIVSRATE
-240 RIDAVSDERAQARTD
+240 RISAISDARAQARTD
-255 EVIGDALKQIEDGE
+255 EVVGDALAQVEDGE
-269 REAQESFDEAER
+269 REAQEGFAEAEQ
-281 AFADGQKEIDD
+281 AFADGQREIDD
-292 GRAELAD
+292 GRAELASGQADLDAGRRDLVD
-299 GQAELDSGRQEL
+299 GQAELD
-311 IDGQAEIDANRQ
+311 ANR
-323 SLVDGQA
+323 
-330 QIDSGRSELESNRA
+330 
-344 QVEDGQAQ
+344 
-352 IEAAQAEI
+352 
-360 DANRAALVEG
+360 
-370 RAELERQQAAYDEA
+370 
-384 LPGAQAQIEA
+384 
-394 GKQEIAAGR
+394 
-403 AFIEAKVEAARQEA
+403 
-417 AAQFD
+417 
-422 QNKDAIIAGTVAQG
+422 
-436 MTQEQAL
+436 
-443 AAFEQQRA
+443 
-451 QKMDAA
+451 
-457 EEMVRGNAEVQ
+457 
-468 AIEKQLVEAEAE
+468 
-480 VAAAEQQLAAGAAAL
+480 
-495 ESAWAE
+495 
-501 LESGEAQLES
+501 
-511 GQKELDAQRATLES
+511 
-525 AQQQLV
+525 QQLV
-531 DGQAQLDASQAQ
+531 DGQAQLDAGRAELEANRAQVEEGIAQLDANRAQIEALREQIPTWQSQLEAGVQMALDQVNAQFDAQRAQLIEQMEGMPQEAIAAALSALEQQRQSVLENTEASIRESEQAQQIAAAQSAVEDFDANDARLASALSQLESGLAEIDARQAQ

-561 WAELESGQAELN
+561 WAEIESGQAELN
-573 DGAAELEDGQ
+573 EGAAELEDGQ

-610 VESIERATWYIQDR
+610 VESIEPATWYIQDR

-664 RLVEEQRGLIGT
+664 RLVEEQLGLIGT

-859 DLEKVA
+859 DLEQVA
-865 EDLSADGKV
+865 EDLSADDKV

-887 GNGESTVDAQVIVVP
+887 GNGESTVDAQIIVVP
-902 DSGALEGYI
+902 DGGALEGYI
-911 AMADASGSPLELPDE
+911 AMADASGSLLELPDE

-943 GSAVLQGSSLEQR
+943 GSAVLQDSSLEQR

-1007 DELSQDSTY
+1007 DELSQDSMY

>member
-13 IKGNLKR
+13 IRGNLKR
-20 FVAIVVITILG
+20 FAAIVVITILG

-46 TAADD
+46 TAADV

-171 GAVIDPMEVNNAE
+171 GVVIDPMEVNNAE

-222 EILCYSDE
+222 EVLCYSDE

-255 EVIGDALKQIEDGE
+255 EVIGDALKQVEDGE
-269 REAQESFDEAER
+269 REAQEGFDEAER

-323 SLVDGQA
+323 GLVDGQE

-344 QVEDGQAQ
+344 QVEDGLAQ

-370 RAELERQQAAYDEA
+370 RAELERQQDAYDD
-384 LPGAQAQIEA
+384 AQAQIEA
-394 GKQEIAAGR
+394 GKQQIAAGR
-403 AFIEAKVEAARQEA
+403 AFIEAKVEAARQEV

-422 QNKDAIIAGTVAQG
+422 QNKDMIIAGMVAQG

-468 AIEKQLVEAEAE
+468 AIEQQLAEAEAE

-501 LESGEAQLES
+501 LESGEAQLEA

-561 WAELESGQAELN
+561 WAEIESGQAELN

-610 VESIERATWYIQDR
+610 VESIEPATWYIQDR

-859 DLEKVA
+859 DLEQVA

-887 GNGESTVDAQVIVVP
+887 GNGESTVDAQIIVVP
-902 DSGALEGYI
+902 DSGELEGYI

-936 VLGLEQG
+936 VLGLERG
-943 GSAVLQGSSLEQR
+943 GSAVLQDSSLEQR

-1132 MIICAVLPFAFAL
+1132 MIICAVLPFVFAL
-1145 IVDAITNR
+1145 VVDAITNR

>member
-13 IKGNLKR
+13 IRGNLKR

-46 TAADD
+46 AAADD
-51 FYDSQQ
+51 FYDSQN
-57 LFDMRVLSTLGITQD
+57 LFDARVLSTLGITQG
-72 DVDTLAGIE
+72 DVDALSELE
-81 GVAHAEGGYAETAHV
+81 GVEFAEGGYSETAYV

-110 SDSGINEPYLVEG
+110 SDSGFNEPYLVEG
-123 ELPDSAGEVAVTRG
+123 RLPEAPGEVAVTAG
-137 YLKDSGASIGDTLT
+137 YLKDSGKSIGDTLQL
-151 IEDAEDEANEVFERR
+151 EAAEDENNEVFERC
-166 DYTIV
+166 DYTVV
-171 GAVIDPMEVNNAE
+171 GTVIDPMEVNNAE

-201 TQDDVVADTFTV
+201 TPDNVTADTFTV
-213 AYVRLVGAD
+213 AYVRLAGAS
-222 EILCYSDE
+222 ELLCYSAE
-230 YDDIVSQVTD
+230 YDDVVAEATD
-240 RIDAVSDERAQARTD
+240 RIDAIRDERAQARTD
-255 EVIGDALKQIEDGE
+255 EVVGDALAQVEDGE
-269 REAQESFDEAER
+269 REAQESFDEAEQ

-299 GQAELDSGRQEL
+299 GQAELDAGRQDL

-323 SLVDGQA
+323 TL
-330 QIDSGRSELESNRA
+330 IDS
-344 QVEDGQAQ
+344 QA
-352 IEAAQAEI
+352 
-360 DANRAALVEG
+360 
-370 RAELERQQAAYDEA
+370 
-384 LPGAQAQIEA
+384 
-394 GKQEIAAGR
+394 
-403 AFIEAKVEAARQEA
+403 
-417 AAQFD
+417 
-422 QNKDAIIAGTVAQG
+422 
-436 MTQEQAL
+436 
-443 AAFEQQRA
+443 
-451 QKMDAA
+451 
-457 EEMVRGNAEVQ
+457 
-468 AIEKQLVEAEAE
+468 
-480 VAAAEQQLAAGAAAL
+480 
-495 ESAWAE
+495 
-501 LESGEAQLES
+501 
-511 GQKELDAQRATLES
+511 ELDAGREELE
-525 AQQQLV
+525 
-531 DGQAQLDASQAQ
+531 DGQAQLDAARTELEEQRAQVEGGLRQIAQMQPQIDEARQELEEGRDQLEKQQQQLDWAIEQGILTPEQIEAAQAAIDAGLKELEAVEQEIAKFDAQKAQLEAALPQ
-543 INDGW
+543 IEEGQSEIDARQKLIDDGVAELDAAQKQIDDGW
-548 AQLNAGQAQIDSG
+548 AQLYAGQDEIDSG
-561 WAELESGQAELN
+561 WAELYAGQDEL
-573 DGAAELEDGQ
+573 DAGAAELEDGQ

-610 VESIERATWYIQDR
+610 VEDIDPATWYIQDR

-650 FLIVAILVSLTAIT
+650 FLVVAILVSLTAIT

-695 LSACIIGGIIGNV
+695 LAACLVGGIIGNV

-732 IVYNVASGVLGILLF
+732 ILYNVASGLFGILLF
-747 VVAIGGSAFL
+747 VVAIGGSAYL

-783 LERIRFV
+783 LERIPAIWR
-790 WKRLSFLNK
+790 RLSFLNK

-842 QYESIDRYDIM
+842 QYESIDQYDIM

-859 DLEKVA
+859 DLDSAADALSEDDRVA
-865 EDLSADGKV
+865 DLMRV
-874 ASLTRALVDSGEV
+874 LIDSGEV
-887 GNGESTVDAQVIVVP
+887 GNGEDSVDAQIFVAS
-902 DSGALEGYI
+902 DDAALEGYVS
-911 AMADASGSPLELPDE
+911 MTNASGAELSLPAE
-926 GMLVTNNASQ
+926 GMLVTNNAFQ

-943 GSAVLQGSSLEQR
+943 SDAVLQDSSLEQR
-956 DALVAGVSQSYLG
+956 NAQVAGVSQSYLG
-969 NYAYLSEE
+969 NYAYLSQ
-977 AYEDLFGAGAYEP
+977 ASYEKVFGVGSYAP

-1016 LSVVSTRELE
+1016 LSVVSTREME
-1026 DSFASSFQLI
+1026 DSFASSFALI
-1036 NTVVAVILV
+1036 NTVVLVILV

-1050 AFVVLFTLSTTNI
+1050 AFTVLFTLSTTNI

-1069 LATIKVLGFRRREV
+1069 LATIKVLGFRRGEV

-1091 LILTGIGIVFGLIAG
+1091 LILTAIGIAFGLVAG
-1106 PPLGGVLLGSL
+1106 PPLGGLLLGSL

-1132 MIICAVLPFAFAL
+1132 MVISAVLPFAFAL
-1145 IVDAITNR
+1145 VVNLITNR

>member
-13 IKGNLKR
+13 IRGNLKR

-137 YLKDSGASIGDTLT
+137 YLKDSGMSIGDTLT

-255 EVIGDALKQIEDGE
+255 EVIGDALKQVEDGE

-323 SLVDGQA
+323 TLINSQA
-330 QIDSGRSELESNRA
+330 QVDDGFAQLNANSETIESLRSQLPAMEEELA
-344 QVEDGQAQ
+344 QG
-352 IEAAQAEI
+352 
-360 DANRAALVEG
+360 
-370 RAELERQQAAYDEA
+370 QAAYDAKLPEA
-384 LPGAQAQIEA
+384 QQQIQDGRAEIEA
-394 GKQEIAAGR
+394 AYQIAHDAVNQQ
-403 AFIEAKVEAARQEA
+403 FEANWDTYLAAMM
-417 AAQFD
+417 
-422 QNKDAIIAGTVAQG
+422 AQG
-436 MTQEQAL
+436 FTEEQATAML
-443 AAFEQQRA
+443 EQQRA
-451 QKMDAA
+451 QALEAAEAQVAEQTADAVAALDAA
-457 EEMVRGNAEVQ
+457 EQ
-468 AIEKQLVEAEAE
+468 K
-480 VAAAEQQLAAGAAAL
+480 LAAGAA
-495 ESAWAE
+495 
-501 LESGEAQLES
+501 QLEE
-511 GQKELDAQRATLES
+511 GWNGLATAKEAVKSYDDNRKLLE
-525 AQQQLV
+525 
-531 DGQAQLDASQAQ
+531 DSQAQ

-561 WAELESGQAELN
+561 WAELESGRAELN

-610 VESIERATWYIQDR
+610 VESIEPATWYIQDR

-859 DLEKVA
+859 DLEQVA

-887 GNGESTVDAQVIVVP
+887 GNGESTVDAQIIVVP
-902 DSGALEGYI
+902 DGGALEGYI
-911 AMADASGSPLELPDE
+911 AMADAAGSPLELPDE

-943 GSAVLQGSSLEQR
+943 GSAVLQDSSLEQR

-1007 DELSQDSTY
+1007 DELSQDSMY

-1122 AFPTHIEWYS
+1122 AFPVHIEWYS
-1132 MIICAVLPFAFAL
+1132 MVVCAILPFAFAL

>member
-222 EILCYSDE
+222 EVLCYSDE

-255 EVIGDALKQIEDGE
+255 EVIGDALEQVEDGE

-292 GRAELAD
+292 GRAELVD

-323 SLVDGQA
+323 TLINSQA
-330 QIDSGRSELESNRA
+330 QVDDGFAQLNANSETIESLRSQLPAMEEELA
-344 QVEDGQAQ
+344 QG
-352 IEAAQAEI
+352 
-360 DANRAALVEG
+360 
-370 RAELERQQAAYDEA
+370 QAAYDAKLPEA
-384 LPGAQAQIEA
+384 QQQIQDGRAEIEA
-394 GKQEIAAGR
+394 AYQIAHDAVNQQ
-403 AFIEAKVEAARQEA
+403 FEANWDTYLAAMM
-417 AAQFD
+417 
-422 QNKDAIIAGTVAQG
+422 AQG
-436 MTQEQAL
+436 FTEEQATAML
-443 AAFEQQRA
+443 EQQRA
-451 QKMDAA
+451 QALEAAEAQVAEQTADAVAALDAA
-457 EEMVRGNAEVQ
+457 EQ
-468 AIEKQLVEAEAE
+468 K
-480 VAAAEQQLAAGAAAL
+480 LAAGAA
-495 ESAWAE
+495 
-501 LESGEAQLES
+501 QLEE
-511 GQKELDAQRATLES
+511 GWNGLATAKEAVKSYDDNRKLLE
-525 AQQQLV
+525 
-531 DGQAQLDASQAQ
+531 DSQAQ

-561 WAELESGQAELN
+561 WAEIESGQAELN
-573 DGAAELEDGQ
+573 EGAAELEDGQ

-610 VESIERATWYIQDR
+610 VESIEPATWYIQDR

-783 LERIRFV
+783 LEHISFV

-859 DLEKVA
+859 DLEQVA

-874 ASLTRALVDSGEV
+874 VSLTRALVDSGEV
-887 GNGESTVDAQVIVVP
+887 GNGESTVDAQIIVVP
-902 DSGALEGYI
+902 DGGALEGYI

-943 GSAVLQGSSLEQR
+943 GSAVLQDSSLEQR

>member
-13 IKGNLKR
+13 IRGNLKR

-51 FYDSQQ
+51 FHDSQQ

-137 YLKDSGASIGDTLT
+137 YLKDSSASIGDTLA
-151 IEDAEDEANEVFERR
+151 IEDAEDEASEVFERR

-201 TQDDVVADTFTV
+201 TQGDVVADTFTV

-222 EILCYSDE
+222 EVLCYSDE

-255 EVIGDALKQIEDGE
+255 EVIGDALEQVEDGE

-323 SLVDGQA
+323 TLINSQA
-330 QIDSGRSELESNRA
+330 QVDDGFAQLNANSETIESLRSQLPAMEEELA
-344 QVEDGQAQ
+344 QG
-352 IEAAQAEI
+352 
-360 DANRAALVEG
+360 
-370 RAELERQQAAYDEA
+370 QAAYDAKLPEA
-384 LPGAQAQIEA
+384 QQQIQDGRAEIEA
-394 GKQEIAAGR
+394 AYQIAHDAVNQQ
-403 AFIEAKVEAARQEA
+403 FEANWDTYLAAMM
-417 AAQFD
+417 
-422 QNKDAIIAGTVAQG
+422 AQG
-436 MTQEQAL
+436 FTEEQATAML
-443 AAFEQQRA
+443 EQQRA
-451 QKMDAA
+451 QALEAAEAQVAEQTADAVAALDAA
-457 EEMVRGNAEVQ
+457 EQE
-468 AIEKQLVEAEAE
+468 
-480 VAAAEQQLAAGAAAL
+480 LAARA
-495 ESAWAE
+495 
-501 LESGEAQLES
+501 AQLEE
-511 GQKELDAQRATLES
+511 GWNGLATAKEAVKSYDDNRKLLE
-525 AQQQLV
+525 
-531 DGQAQLDASQAQ
+531 DSQAQ

-548 AQLNAGQAQIDSG
+548 AQLDAGQAQIDSG

-610 VESIERATWYIQDR
+610 VESIEPATWYIQDR

-859 DLEKVA
+859 DLEQVA

-887 GNGESTVDAQVIVVP
+887 GNGESTVDAQIIVVP
-902 DSGALEGYI
+902 DGGELDGYI
-911 AMADASGSPLELPDE
+911 AMADASGSLLELPDE

-943 GSAVLQGSSLEQR
+943 GSAVLQDSSLEQR

>member
-123 ELPDSAGEVAVTRG
+123 ELPDSAGEIAVTRG

-213 AYVRLVGAD
+213 AYVRLVGAG

-255 EVIGDALKQIEDGE
+255 EVIGDALEQVEDGE
-269 REAQESFDEAER
+269 REAQESFDEAEQ

-299 GQAELDSGRQEL
+299 GQATLDSSRQAL
-311 IDGQAEIDANRQ
+311 VDGQAEIDANRQ
-323 SLVDGQA
+323 ALVDNQA
-330 QIDSGRSELESNRA
+330 QLDVGRAELEANRL
-344 QVEDGQAQ
+344 QVEDGLSQV
-352 IEAAQAEI
+352 EEAQAEI
-360 DANRAALVEG
+360 DANRQQLADARV
-370 RAELERQQAAYDEA
+370 ELERQQALVDALPEQRAQLEKGKAELAAAKEAAEAEYVQSKAYLEQCIATLQAKLESLSEDDPEYAATQEA
-384 LPGAQAQIEA
+384 LAQAQSGLALLESQYQEGMA
-394 GKQEIAAGR
+394 EIA
-403 AFIEAKVEAARQEA
+403 E
-417 AAQFD
+417 
-422 QNKDAIIAGTVAQG
+422 
-436 MTQEQAL
+436 QEQIL
-443 AAFEQQRA
+443 AEQDR
-451 QKMDAA
+451 
-457 EEMVRGNAEVQ
+457 
-468 AIEKQLVEAEAE
+468 ILSEAEAQ
-480 VAAAEQQLAAGAAAL
+480 AAEGAPALA
-495 ESAWAE
+495 EAWSQ
-501 LESGEAQLES
+501 LESGEAQLEA
-511 GQKELDAQRATLES
+511 GQEELDAKRAMLES
-525 AQQQLV
+525 ARQQLV
-531 DGQAQLDASQAQ
+531 EGQAQLDASQAL
-543 INDGW
+543 IDDGW
-548 AQLNAGQAQIDSG
+548 TQLESGQAEIDSG
-561 WAELESGQAELN
+561 WAELESGQSELN
-573 DGAAELEDGQ
+573 DGMAELEDGQ
-583 RELDEQR
+583 AELDEQR

-610 VESIERATWYIQDR
+610 VESIEPATWYIQDR

-695 LSACIIGGIIGNV
+695 LSACVIGGIIGNV

-859 DLEKVA
+859 DLEQVA

-943 GSAVLQGSSLEQR
+943 GSAVLQDSSLEQR

-969 NYAYLSEE
+969 NYAYLSGE

-1007 DELSQDSTY
+1007 DELSQDLTY

>member
-13 IKGNLKR
+13 IRGNLKR

-166 DYTIV
+166 NYTIV

-255 EVIGDALKQIEDGE
+255 EVIGDALKQVEDGE

-292 GRAELAD
+292 GRAEL
-299 GQAELDSGRQEL
+299 ES
-311 IDGQAEIDANRQ
+311 GQAEIDANRQ
-323 SLVDGQA
+323 TLVDSQA
-330 QIDSGRSELESNRA
+330 TL
-344 QVEDGQAQ
+344 
-352 IEAAQAEI
+352 
-360 DANRAALVEG
+360 DANRAA
-370 RAELERQQAAYDEA
+370 
-384 LPGAQAQIEA
+384 
-394 GKQEIAAGR
+394 
-403 AFIEAKVEAARQEA
+403 
-417 AAQFD
+417 
-422 QNKDAIIAGTVAQG
+422 
-436 MTQEQAL
+436 
-443 AAFEQQRA
+443 
-451 QKMDAA
+451 
-457 EEMVRGNAEVQ
+457 
-468 AIEKQLVEAEAE
+468 
-480 VAAAEQQLAAGAAAL
+480 
-495 ESAWAE
+495 
-501 LESGEAQLES
+501 
-511 GQKELDAQRATLES
+511 
-525 AQQQLV
+525 LV
-531 DGQAQLDASQAQ
+531 DGQAQLDAGAQELAARRAQVADGIAQLDANRSQIESLRSQLPTWQAQLEAGVQMALDQVNAQFDAQRAQLLEQLAGMPQETIDAALAALEQQRQATLESTEASIRESEQAQQIATAEAAVEEFDANDARLSDALAQIEAGQVELDARQAQ
-543 INDGW
+543 IDSGWEQLRSGQAQIDSGW
-548 AQLNAGQAQIDSG
+548 AQLNAGQAELDAG
-561 WAELESGQAELN
+561 AAELADGQAEL
-573 DGAAELEDGQ
+573 DA
-583 RELDEQR
+583 QR
-590 ADYEREKADALA
+590 ADYEQQKADALA

-610 VESIERATWYIQDR
+610 VESIEPATWYIQDR

-859 DLEKVA
+859 DLEQVA

-887 GNGESTVDAQVIVVP
+887 GNGESTVDAQIIVVP
-902 DSGALEGYI
+902 DGGALEGYI

-943 GSAVLQGSSLEQR
+943 GSAVLQDSSLEQR

>member
-13 IKGNLKR
+13 IRGNLKR

-46 TAADD
+46 AAADD

-137 YLKDSGASIGDTLT
+137 YLKDSGMSIGDTLA

-201 TQDDVVADTFTV
+201 TQGDVVADAFTV
-213 AYVRLVGAD
+213 AYVRLSGAD
-222 EILCYSDE
+222 EVLCYSSQ
-230 YDDIVSQVTD
+230 YDDIVSRATE
-240 RIDAVSDERAQARTD
+240 RISAISDARAQARTD
-255 EVIGDALKQIEDGE
+255 EVVGDALAQVEDGE
-269 REAQESFDEAER
+269 REAQEGFAEAEQ
-281 AFADGQKEIDD
+281 AFADGQREIDD
-292 GRAELAD
+292 GRAELASGQADLDAGRRDLVD
-299 GQAELDSGRQEL
+299 GQAELD
-311 IDGQAEIDANRQ
+311 ANR
-323 SLVDGQA
+323 
-330 QIDSGRSELESNRA
+330 
-344 QVEDGQAQ
+344 
-352 IEAAQAEI
+352 
-360 DANRAALVEG
+360 
-370 RAELERQQAAYDEA
+370 
-384 LPGAQAQIEA
+384 
-394 GKQEIAAGR
+394 
-403 AFIEAKVEAARQEA
+403 
-417 AAQFD
+417 
-422 QNKDAIIAGTVAQG
+422 
-436 MTQEQAL
+436 
-443 AAFEQQRA
+443 
-451 QKMDAA
+451 
-457 EEMVRGNAEVQ
+457 
-468 AIEKQLVEAEAE
+468 
-480 VAAAEQQLAAGAAAL
+480 
-495 ESAWAE
+495 
-501 LESGEAQLES
+501 
-511 GQKELDAQRATLES
+511 
-525 AQQQLV
+525 QQLV
-531 DGQAQLDASQAQ
+531 DGQAQLDAGRAELEANRAQVEEGIAQLDANRAQIEALREQIPTWQSQLEAGVQMALDQVNAQFDAQRAQLIEQMEGMPQEAIAAALSALEQQRQSVLENTEASIRESEQAQQIAAAQSAVEDFDANDARLASALSQLESGLAEIDARQAQ

-561 WAELESGQAELN
+561 WAEIESGQAELN
-573 DGAAELEDGQ
+573 EGAAELEDGQ

-610 VESIERATWYIQDR
+610 VESIEPATWYIQDR

-747 VVAIGGSAFL
+747 VVAIGGSALL

-859 DLEKVA
+859 DLEQVA

-887 GNGESTVDAQVIVVP
+887 GNGESTVDAQIIVVP
-902 DSGALEGYI
+902 DGGALEGYI
-911 AMADASGSPLELPDE
+911 AMADASGSLLELPDE

-943 GSAVLQGSSLEQR
+943 GSAVLQDSSLEQR

-1007 DELSQDSTY
+1007 DELSQDSMY

>member
-13 IKGNLKR
+13 IRGNLKR

-51 FYDSQQ
+51 FFDSQQ
-57 LFDMRVLSTLGITQD
+57 LFDMRILSTLGITQD

-171 GAVIDPMEVNNAE
+171 GVVIDPMEVNNAE

-222 EILCYSDE
+222 EVLCYSDE

-255 EVIGDALKQIEDGE
+255 EVIGDALKQVEDGE
-269 REAQESFDEAER
+269 REAQEGFDEAER

-323 SLVDGQA
+323 G
-330 QIDSGRSELESNRA
+330 
-344 QVEDGQAQ
+344 
-352 IEAAQAEI
+352 
-360 DANRAALVEG
+360 
-370 RAELERQQAAYDEA
+370 
-384 LPGAQAQIEA
+384 
-394 GKQEIAAGR
+394 
-403 AFIEAKVEAARQEA
+403 
-417 AAQFD
+417 
-422 QNKDAIIAGTVAQG
+422 
-436 MTQEQAL
+436 
-443 AAFEQQRA
+443 
-451 QKMDAA
+451 
-457 EEMVRGNAEVQ
+457 
-468 AIEKQLVEAEAE
+468 
-480 VAAAEQQLAAGAAAL
+480 
-495 ESAWAE
+495 
-501 LESGEAQLES
+501 
-511 GQKELDAQRATLES
+511 
-525 AQQQLV
+525 LV
-531 DGQAQLDASQAQ
+531 DGQAQLDAGAQELAARRAQVADGIAQLDANRSQIESLRSQLPIWQAQLEAGVQMALDQVNAQFDAQRAQLLEQLAGMPQETIDAALAALEQQRQATLESTEASIRESEQAQQIATAEAAVEEFDANDARLSDALAQIEAGQAELDARQAQ
-543 INDGW
+543 IDSGWEQLRSGQAQIDSGW
-548 AQLNAGQAQIDSG
+548 AQLNAGQAELDAG
-561 WAELESGQAELN
+561 AAELADGQAEL
-573 DGAAELEDGQ
+573 DA
-583 RELDEQR
+583 QR
-590 ADYEREKADALA
+590 ADYEQQKADALA

-610 VESIERATWYIQDR
+610 VESIEPATWYIQDR

-859 DLEKVA
+859 DLEQVA

-887 GNGESTVDAQVIVVP
+887 GNGESTVDAQIIVVP
-902 DSGALEGYI
+902 DGGALEGYI

-943 GSAVLQGSSLEQR
+943 GSAVLQDSSLEQR

-990 NAVLVQLADG
+990 NAVLVQLTDG

>member
-13 IKGNLKR
+13 IRGNLKR

-110 SDSGINEPYLVEG
+110 SDSGINEPYPVEG

-166 DYTIV
+166 NYTIV

-255 EVIGDALKQIEDGE
+255 EVIGDALKQVEDGE

-292 GRAELAD
+292 GRAEL
-299 GQAELDSGRQEL
+299 ES
-311 IDGQAEIDANRQ
+311 GQAEIDANRQ
-323 SLVDGQA
+323 TLVDSQA
-330 QIDSGRSELESNRA
+330 TL
-344 QVEDGQAQ
+344 
-352 IEAAQAEI
+352 
-360 DANRAALVEG
+360 DANRAA
-370 RAELERQQAAYDEA
+370 
-384 LPGAQAQIEA
+384 
-394 GKQEIAAGR
+394 
-403 AFIEAKVEAARQEA
+403 
-417 AAQFD
+417 
-422 QNKDAIIAGTVAQG
+422 
-436 MTQEQAL
+436 
-443 AAFEQQRA
+443 
-451 QKMDAA
+451 
-457 EEMVRGNAEVQ
+457 
-468 AIEKQLVEAEAE
+468 
-480 VAAAEQQLAAGAAAL
+480 
-495 ESAWAE
+495 
-501 LESGEAQLES
+501 
-511 GQKELDAQRATLES
+511 
-525 AQQQLV
+525 LV
-531 DGQAQLDASQAQ
+531 DGQAQLDAGAQELAARRAQVADGIAQLDANRSQIESLRSQLPTWQAQLEAGVQMALDQVNAQFDAQRAQLLEQLAGMPQETIDAALAALEQQRQATLESTEASIRESEQAQQIATAEAAVEEFDANDARLSDALAQIEAGQAELDARQAQ
-543 INDGW
+543 IDSGWEQLRSGQAQIDSGW
-548 AQLNAGQAQIDSG
+548 AQLNAGQAELDAG
-561 WAELESGQAELN
+561 AAELADGQAEL
-573 DGAAELEDGQ
+573 DA
-583 RELDEQR
+583 QR
-590 ADYEREKADALA
+590 ADYEQQKADALA

-610 VESIERATWYIQDR
+610 VESIEPATWYIQDR

-859 DLEKVA
+859 DLEQVA

-943 GSAVLQGSSLEQR
+943 GSAVLQDSSLEQR

-1000 VDGPAFA
+1000 VDGPEFA

-1132 MIICAVLPFAFAL
+1132 MIICAVLPFVFAL

>member
-13 IKGNLKR
+13 IRGNLKR

-46 TAADD
+46 AAADD

-137 YLKDSGASIGDTLT
+137 YLKDSGMSIGDTLA

-201 TQDDVVADTFTV
+201 TQGDVVADAFTV
-213 AYVRLVGAD
+213 AYVRLSGAD
-222 EILCYSDE
+222 EVLCYSSQ
-230 YDDIVSQVTD
+230 YDDIVSRATE
-240 RIDAVSDERAQARTD
+240 RISAISDARAQARTD
-255 EVIGDALKQIEDGE
+255 EVVGDALAQVEDGE
-269 REAQESFDEAER
+269 REAQEGFAEAEQ
-281 AFADGQKEIDD
+281 AFADGQREIDD
-292 GRAELAD
+292 GRAELASGQADLDAGRRDLVD
-299 GQAELDSGRQEL
+299 GQAELD
-311 IDGQAEIDANRQ
+311 ANR
-323 SLVDGQA
+323 
-330 QIDSGRSELESNRA
+330 
-344 QVEDGQAQ
+344 
-352 IEAAQAEI
+352 
-360 DANRAALVEG
+360 
-370 RAELERQQAAYDEA
+370 
-384 LPGAQAQIEA
+384 
-394 GKQEIAAGR
+394 
-403 AFIEAKVEAARQEA
+403 
-417 AAQFD
+417 
-422 QNKDAIIAGTVAQG
+422 
-436 MTQEQAL
+436 
-443 AAFEQQRA
+443 
-451 QKMDAA
+451 
-457 EEMVRGNAEVQ
+457 
-468 AIEKQLVEAEAE
+468 
-480 VAAAEQQLAAGAAAL
+480 
-495 ESAWAE
+495 
-501 LESGEAQLES
+501 
-511 GQKELDAQRATLES
+511 
-525 AQQQLV
+525 QQLV
-531 DGQAQLDASQAQ
+531 DGQAQLDAGRAELEANRAQVEEGIAQLDANRAQIEALREQIPTWQSQLEAGVQMALDQVNAQFDAQRAQLIEQMEGMPQEAIAAALSALEQQRQSVLENTEASIRESEQAQQIAAAQSAVEDFDANDARLASALSQLESGLAEIDARQAQ

-561 WAELESGQAELN
+561 WAEIESGQAELN
-573 DGAAELEDGQ
+573 EGTAELEDGQ

-610 VESIERATWYIQDR
+610 VESIEPATWYIQDR

-859 DLEKVA
+859 DLEQVA

-887 GNGESTVDAQVIVVP
+887 GNGESTVDAQIIVVP
-902 DSGALEGYI
+902 DGGALEGYI
-911 AMADASGSPLELPDE
+911 AMADASGSLLELPDE

-943 GSAVLQGSSLEQR
+943 ESAVLQDSSLEQR

-1007 DELSQDSTY
+1007 DELSQDSMY

>member
-13 IKGNLKR
+13 IRGNLKR

-46 TAADD
+46 AAADD

-57 LFDMRVLSTLGITQD
+57 LFDMRILSTLGITQD

-137 YLKDSGASIGDTLT
+137 YLKDSGASIGDTLA

-255 EVIGDALKQIEDGE
+255 EVIGDALEQVEDGE
-269 REAQESFDEAER
+269 REAQESFDEAEQ

-299 GQAELDSGRQEL
+299 GQAELDAGRQDL

-323 SLVDGQA
+323 TLIDSQA
-330 QIDSGRSELESNRA
+330 QVDAGLA
-344 QVEDGQAQ
+344 QL
-352 IEAAQAEI
+352 
-360 DANRAALVEG
+360 DANSETIESLRSQLPAMEE
-370 RAELERQQAAYDEA
+370 ELAQGQAAYDAA
-384 LPGAQAQIEA
+384 LPEAQRQIE
-394 GKQEIAAGR
+394 EGR
-403 AFIEAKVEAARQEA
+403 AIIEAAYQLARDTVNQQFDENWEASLAGLMAQGLTEEQATAMLEQRRAQELEAAEA
-417 AAQFD
+417 A
-422 QNKDAIIAGTVAQG
+422 V
-436 MTQEQAL
+436 
-443 AAFEQQRA
+443 
-451 QKMDAA
+451 
-457 EEMVRGNAEVQ
+457 
-468 AIEKQLVEAEAE
+468 
-480 VAAAEQQLAAGAAAL
+480 AEQTAGAAAAL
-495 ESAWAE
+495 DAAE
-501 LESGEAQLES
+501 QELAGKAAQLQEGWNGLATAKES
-511 GQKELDAQRATLES
+511 VKSYDDNRKLLEE
-525 AQQQLV
+525 
-531 DGQAQLDASQAQ
+531 SQAQ

-561 WAELESGQAELN
+561 WVEIESGQAELN
-573 DGAAELEDGQ
+573 EGAAELEDGQ

-610 VESIERATWYIQDR
+610 VESIEPATWYIQDR

-695 LSACIIGGIIGNV
+695 LSACIIGNV

-717 LFTVFDVMYVLPGYP
+717 LFTVFDVMYVQPGYP

-859 DLEKVA
+859 DLEQVA
-865 EDLSADGKV
+865 EDLSAGGKV

-887 GNGESTVDAQVIVVP
+887 GNGESTVDAQIIVVP
-902 DSGALEGYI
+902 DGGALEGYI

-943 GSAVLQGSSLEQR
+943 GSAVLQDSSLEQR

-969 NYAYLSEE
+969 NYTYLSEE
-977 AYEDLFGAGAYEP
+977 AYEDLFGPGAYEP

-1132 MIICAVLPFAFAL
+1132 MIICAVLPFVFAL

>member
-13 IKGNLKR
+13 IRGNLKR
-20 FVAIVVITILG
+20 FVAIVVITVLG

-46 TAADD
+46 AAADD

-57 LFDMRVLSTLGITQD
+57 LFDVRVLSTLGITQD
-72 DVDTLAGIE
+72 DVDALSAIE

-123 ELPDSAGEVAVTRG
+123 ELPDSPGEVAVTRG
-137 YLKDSGASIGDTLT
+137 YLNDSGAAIGDTLT

-166 DYTIV
+166 EYRIV

-201 TQDDVVADTFTV
+201 TEDDVTADTFTV
-213 AYVRLVGAD
+213 AYVRLAGAD
-222 EILCYSDE
+222 EVLCYSDE

-255 EVIGDALKQIEDGE
+255 EVIGDALEQVEDGE
-269 REAQESFDEAER
+269 REAQESFDEAEQ

-311 IDGQAEIDANRQ
+311 IDGQAEIDVNRQ

-330 QIDSGRSELESNRA
+330 QVDAGRQELI
-344 QVEDGQAQ
+344 DGQAQ
-352 IEAAQAEI
+352 LDAA
-360 DANRAALVEG
+360 
-370 RAELERQQAAYDEA
+370 RAELES
-384 LPGAQAQIEA
+384 GQAQIDAGWEELEA
-394 GKQEIAAGR
+394 NRTMVEQGLEQLEQSIPMYQQLAKEKFIAGCLEQGMTEQMAEALFAQQQDAIFAQVEEEIRNSEEAQQLEAAQQEIAAG
-403 AFIEAKVEAARQEA
+403 
-417 AAQFD
+417 
-422 QNKDAIIAGTVAQG
+422 
-436 MTQEQAL
+436 
-443 AAFEQQRA
+443 
-451 QKMDAA
+451 
-457 EEMVRGNAEVQ
+457 
-468 AIEKQLVEAEAE
+468 EAELAVRQQQIDAGLAE
-480 VAAAEQQLAAGAAAL
+480 IET
-495 ESAWAE
+495 
-501 LESGEAQLES
+501 
-511 GQKELDAQRATLES
+511 R
-525 AQQQLV
+525 QQQLI

-543 INDGW
+543 IDDGW

-610 VESIERATWYIQDR
+610 VESIEPATWYIQDR

-695 LSACIIGGIIGNV
+695 LSACVIGGIIGNV

-732 IVYNVASGVLGILLF
+732 ILYNVANGMLGILLF

-842 QYESIDRYDIM
+842 QYESIDQYDIM

-859 DLEKVA
+859 DLDQVA
-865 EDLSADGKV
+865 DDLADDGRV
-874 ASLTRALVDSGEV
+874 ADLTRVLVDSGEV
-887 GNGESTVDAQVIVVP
+887 GNGEDSVDAQIFVAP
-902 DSGALEGYI
+902 DDAALEGYVT
-911 AMADASGSPLELPDE
+911 MADASGSPLELPDE
-926 GMLVTNNASQ
+926 GMLVTNNAQQ
-936 VLGLEQG
+936 VLGLEQS
-943 GSAVLQGSSLEQR
+943 GSAVLQDSSLEQR
-956 DALVAGVSQSYLG
+956 ETQVAGVSQSYLG
-969 NYAYLSEE
+969 NYAYLSQA
-977 AYEDLFGAGAYEP
+977 AYEDLFGVGAYAP
-990 NAVLVQLADG
+990 NAVLVQLADD

-1091 LILTGIGIVFGLIAG
+1091 LILTGIGIVFGLVAG

-1122 AFPTHIEWYS
+1122 AFPVHIEWYS

-1145 IVDAITNR
+1145 VVDAITNR

>member
-1 MHAAFRKDILRT
+1 M
-13 IKGNLKR
+13 
-20 FVAIVVITILG
+20 
-31 TAMFSGLKAGCDDLR
+31 DDGF
-46 TAADD
+46 A
-51 FYDSQQ
+51 Q
-57 LFDMRVLSTLGITQD
+57 LNANS
-72 DVDTLAGIE
+72 E
-81 GVAHAEGGYAETAHV
+81 
-96 KVAGERASVDVKAL
+96 
-110 SDSGINEPYLVEG
+110 
-123 ELPDSAGEVAVTRG
+123 
-137 YLKDSGASIGDTLT
+137 T
-151 IEDAEDEANEVFERR
+151 IESLRSQLPAMEEELAQGQAAYDAKL
-166 DYTIV
+166 
-171 GAVIDPMEVNNAE
+171 P
-184 GSMSF
+184 
-189 RAASSSDYAFFV
+189 
-201 TQDDVVADTFTV
+201 
-213 AYVRLVGAD
+213 
-222 EILCYSDE
+222 
-230 YDDIVSQVTD
+230 
-240 RIDAVSDERAQARTD
+240 
-255 EVIGDALKQIEDGE
+255 
-269 REAQESFDEAER
+269 EAQ
-281 AFADGQKEIDD
+281 QQIQD
-292 GRAELAD
+292 GRAE
-299 GQAELDSGRQEL
+299 
-311 IDGQAEIDANRQ
+311 
-323 SLVDGQA
+323 
-330 QIDSGRSELESNRA
+330 
-344 QVEDGQAQ
+344 
-352 IEAAQAEI
+352 IEAAYQIAH
-360 DANRAALVEG
+360 DAVNQQFEANWDTYLAAMM
-370 RAELERQQAAYDEA
+370 
-384 LPGAQAQIEA
+384 
-394 GKQEIAAGR
+394 
-403 AFIEAKVEAARQEA
+403 
-417 AAQFD
+417 
-422 QNKDAIIAGTVAQG
+422 AQG
-436 MTQEQAL
+436 FTEEQATAML
-443 AAFEQQRA
+443 EQQRA
-451 QKMDAA
+451 QALEAAEAQVAEQTADAVAALDAA
-457 EEMVRGNAEVQ
+457 EQ
-468 AIEKQLVEAEAE
+468 K
-480 VAAAEQQLAAGAAAL
+480 LAAGAA
-495 ESAWAE
+495 
-501 LESGEAQLES
+501 QLEE
-511 GQKELDAQRATLES
+511 GWNGLATAKEAVKSYDDNRKLLE
-525 AQQQLV
+525 
-531 DGQAQLDASQAQ
+531 DSQAQ

-561 WAELESGQAELN
+561 WAEIESGQAELN

-610 VESIERATWYIQDR
+610 VESIEPATWYIQDR

-859 DLEKVA
+859 DLEQVA

-887 GNGESTVDAQVIVVP
+887 GNGESTVDAQIIVVP

-911 AMADASGSPLELPDE
+911 AMADASGSLLELPDE

-943 GSAVLQGSSLEQR
+943 GSAVLQDSSLEQR

-1091 LILTGIGIVFGLIAG
+1091 LILTGIGIVFGLVAG

-1132 MIICAVLPFAFAL
+1132 MIICAVLPFVFA
-1145 IVDAITNR
+1145 
-1153 TLDRIDMIGALKS
+1153 LDRIDMIGALKS

>member
-13 IKGNLKR
+13 IRGNLKR

-222 EILCYSDE
+222 EVLCYSDE

-255 EVIGDALKQIEDGE
+255 EVIGDALEQVEDGE
-269 REAQESFDEAER
+269 REAQESFDEAEQ
-281 AFADGQKEIDD
+281 AFAD
-292 GRAELAD
+292 
-299 GQAELDSGRQEL
+299 
-311 IDGQAEIDANRQ
+311 
-323 SLVDGQA
+323 
-330 QIDSGRSELESNRA
+330 
-344 QVEDGQAQ
+344 
-352 IEAAQAEI
+352 
-360 DANRAALVEG
+360 
-370 RAELERQQAAYDEA
+370 
-384 LPGAQAQIEA
+384 
-394 GKQEIAAGR
+394 
-403 AFIEAKVEAARQEA
+403 
-417 AAQFD
+417 
-422 QNKDAIIAGTVAQG
+422 
-436 MTQEQAL
+436 
-443 AAFEQQRA
+443 
-451 QKMDAA
+451 
-457 EEMVRGNAEVQ
+457 
-468 AIEKQLVEAEAE
+468 
-480 VAAAEQQLAAGAAAL
+480 
-495 ESAWAE
+495 
-501 LESGEAQLES
+501 
-511 GQKELDAQRATLES
+511 GQKELDAQRA
-525 AQQQLV
+525 
-531 DGQAQLDASQAQ
+531 
-543 INDGW
+543 
-548 AQLNAGQAQIDSG
+548 
-561 WAELESGQAELN
+561 
-573 DGAAELEDGQ
+573 
-583 RELDEQR
+583 
-590 ADYEREKADALA
+590 DYEQQKADALA

-610 VESIERATWYIQDR
+610 VESIEPATWYIQDR

-859 DLEKVA
+859 DLEQVA

-943 GSAVLQGSSLEQR
+943 GSAVLQDSSLEQR

-977 AYEDLFGAGAYEP
+977 AYEDLFGAGAYES

>member
-13 IKGNLKR
+13 IRGNLKR
-20 FVAIVVITILG
+20 FVAIVVITVLG

-46 TAADD
+46 AAADD
-51 FYDSQQ
+51 FYDSQN
-57 LFDMRVLSTLGITQD
+57 LFDARVLSTLGITQG
-72 DVDTLAGIE
+72 DVDALLELE
-81 GVAHAEGGYAETAHV
+81 GVEYAEGGYSETAYV
-96 KVAGERASVDVKAL
+96 KVAGERASVDVKSL
-110 SDSGINEPYLVEG
+110 SDSGLNEPYLVEG
-123 ELPDSAGEVAVTRG
+123 RLPEAPGEVAVTAG
-137 YLKDSGASIGDTLT
+137 YLKDSGKAIGDTLQL
-151 IEDAEDEANEVFERR
+151 EAAEDENNEVFERR
-166 DYTIV
+166 DYTVV
-171 GAVIDPMEVNNAE
+171 GTVIDPMEVNNAE

-201 TQDDVVADTFTV
+201 TADNVTADTFTV
-213 AYVRLVGAD
+213 AYVRLAGAS
-222 EILCYSDE
+222 ELLCYSAG
-230 YDDIVSQVTD
+230 YDDVVAEATD
-240 RIDAVSDERAQARTD
+240 RIDAIRDERAQARTD
-255 EVIGDALKQIEDGE
+255 EVVGDALAQVEDGE
-269 REAQESFDEAER
+269 REAQEGFDEAEQ

-299 GQAELDSGRQEL
+299 GQAELDAGRQDL

-323 SLVDGQA
+323 
-330 QIDSGRSELESNRA
+330 
-344 QVEDGQAQ
+344 
-352 IEAAQAEI
+352 
-360 DANRAALVEG
+360 AL
-370 RAELERQQAAYDEA
+370 
-384 LPGAQAQIEA
+384 I
-394 GKQEIAAGR
+394 
-403 AFIEAKVEAARQEA
+403 
-417 AAQFD
+417 
-422 QNKDAIIAGTVAQG
+422 
-436 MTQEQAL
+436 
-443 AAFEQQRA
+443 
-451 QKMDAA
+451 
-457 EEMVRGNAEVQ
+457 
-468 AIEKQLVEAEAE
+468 
-480 VAAAEQQLAAGAAAL
+480 
-495 ESAWAE
+495 
-501 LESGEAQLES
+501 
-511 GQKELDAQRATLES
+511 
-525 AQQQLV
+525 
-531 DGQAQLDASQAQ
+531 DGQAQLDAGREELEANRAQVEEGIAQLDANRAQIEALREQIPTWQSQLEAGVKMALDQVNAQFDAQRAQLIEQMEGMPQEAIAAALSALEQQRQSVLENTEASIRESEQAQ
-543 INDGW
+543 QIAAAQSAVEDFDANDARLASFLSQLESGLAEIDARQVQINEGW

-561 WAELESGQAELN
+561 WAELESGQAEL
-573 DGAAELEDGQ
+573 DEGAVELESGQAELDA
-583 RELDEQR
+583 QR
-590 ADYEREKADALA
+590 ADYEQQKADALA

-610 VESIERATWYIQDR
+610 VEGIEPATWYIQDR

-695 LSACIIGGIIGNV
+695 LTACLVGGIIGNV

-732 IVYNVASGVLGILLF
+732 ILYNATSGMLGILLF
-747 VVAIGGSAFL
+747 VVAIGGSAYL

-859 DLEKVA
+859 DLDQVA
-865 EDLSADGKV
+865 DDLSADGRV
-874 ASLTRALVDSGEV
+874 SSLTRLLVDSGEV
-887 GNGESTVDAQVIVVP
+887 GNGEDSVDAQIFVAP
-902 DSGALEGYI
+902 DDAALEGYVT
-911 AMADASGSPLELPDE
+911 MADASGSPLGLSDE
-926 GMLVTNNASQ
+926 GVLVTNNAYQ

-943 GSAVLQGSSLEQR
+943 GSAVLQDSSLEQR
-956 DALVAGVSQSYLG
+956 EAQVAGVSQSYLG
-969 NYAYLSEE
+969 NYAYLSRA

-990 NAVLVQLADG
+990 NAVLVQLSDG
-1000 VDGPAFA
+1000 ADGPAFA

-1026 DSFASSFQLI
+1026 DSFASSFALI
-1036 NTVVAVILV
+1036 NTVVLVILV

-1050 AFVVLFTLSTTNI
+1050 AFTVLFTLSTTNI

-1069 LATIKVLGFRRREV
+1069 LATIKVLGFRRGEV

-1091 LILTGIGIVFGLIAG
+1091 LILTAIGIAFGLVAG
-1106 PPLGGVLLGSL
+1106 PPLGGLLLGSL

-1132 MIICAVLPFAFAL
+1132 MVISAVLPFAFAL
-1145 IVDAITNR
+1145 VVNLITNR